1 MELKEKTTETLE
13 KELKSLQT
21 LTGMLA
27 GILALLFIVCIYGLI
42 SEGPKSTIT
51 ALLTVPIALG
61 AILPMNYKK
70 IKEIKIE
77 LEER

>member
-1 MELKEKTTETLE
+1 MELKDKTTETLE

-21 LTGMLA
+21 ITGMLA
-27 GILALLFIVCIYGLI
+27 GVLALLFVVCIYGLF
-42 SEGPKSTIT
+42 SEGPKSTTT
-51 ALLTVPIALG
+51 ALLAVPIALG

-70 IKEIKIE
+70 IKEIKVE